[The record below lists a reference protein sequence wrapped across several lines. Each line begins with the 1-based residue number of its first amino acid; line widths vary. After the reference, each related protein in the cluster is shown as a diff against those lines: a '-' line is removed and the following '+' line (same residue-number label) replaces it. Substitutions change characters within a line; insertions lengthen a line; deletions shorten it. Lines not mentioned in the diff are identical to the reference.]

1 MTEGEIDLRRIA
13 EKLGLKKEAN
23 SYYCPQHD
31 DQTPDLNI
39 TKRKFCCFN
48 HKGAEGG
55 YKAVSLVMHTQN
67 WSKPKALNWLK
78 ENSSLNAG
86 NNQ

>member
-1 MTEGEIDLRRIA
+1 MTEGEIDLSRIA

-31 DQTPDLNI
+31 NQTPDLNI